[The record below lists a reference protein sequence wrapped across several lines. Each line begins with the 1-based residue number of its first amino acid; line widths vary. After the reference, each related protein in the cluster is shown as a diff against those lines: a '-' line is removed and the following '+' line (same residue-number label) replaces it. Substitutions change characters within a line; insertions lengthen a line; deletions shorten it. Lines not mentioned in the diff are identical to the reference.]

1 MSAGSN
7 HNLNNPNNDA
17 YWQAR
22 GLAQRPDNWEA
33 RVRKAERRKIN
44 KAKKRAWSE
53 LSSRIAKAK
62 AAAKAQDRQAA
73 QEKAARDNRA
83 NQLNPQ
89 HKPSANNRA
98 NQLNPNHPA
107 YHASRKKHCWRGGR
121 LTAGK

>member
-7 HNLNNPNNDA
+7 HNLNNPETDA

-22 GLAQRPDNWEA
+22 GLEQRPDNWEA
-33 RVRKAERRKIN
+33 RVRKSERRKIN
-44 KAKKRAWSE
+44 KARKRAWVE

-62 AAAKAQDRQAA
+62 AAAVAKARQAA

-107 YHASRKKHCWRGGR
+107 YHASRKKHRWRGGR
-121 LTAGK
+121 LTAGG